1 MHGLEE
7 ETVVTMIKNTIP
19 LSRPIRNNNRPTGLK
34 FNLPF
39 SSKKGLWLDVLA
51 QRFQESQG
59 DVAGWTSAIIGMYQS
74 RAKRN
79 LLNAGGMC

>member
-19 LSRPIRNNNRPTGLK
+19 LSRPINNNRPTGLK

-51 QRFQESQG
+51 RKPKAATIEKK
-59 DVAGWTSAIIGMYQS
+59 DVADEI
-74 RAKRN
+74 
-79 LLNAGGMC
+79 